1 MERNDA
7 TAMTEEERAARRA
20 RRDKARRERFR
31 ARRRRQML
39 LLAPFL
45 AAGVIAAVLLSG
57 MGHRESEAGKDVDD
71 VPAVGNAV
79 VQQPKEP
86 QEPRFVPAATA
97 AMAVLGEEIPSSH
110 AVLIDA
116 ESGEI
121 LAEKDADAVI
131 SPASMTKILTLL
143 VAVEQLESEEAL
155 DDTVTITREIT
166 DYCYVNDCSVVGL
179 EVDEVVPVRELLYG
193 TILSSGA
200 DAALALACYTAGSH
214 EAFVALMNEKLA
226 ALGLDE
232 TAHFTNCV
240 GLYDEDHHCT
250 VTDMA
255 VILKAAMDD
264 PLCRQVLSAHSYE
277 TRPTE
282 EHPEGQILSNWFLR
296 KIEDHDADNAVRAV
310 AAKTGYVMQ
319 SGNCAASYGEDAQ
332 GHGYLCV
339 TANAYSSWRA
349 IYDHVELYKMYCS

>member
-1 MERNDA
+1 
-7 TAMTEEERAARRA
+7 
-20 RRDKARRERFR
+20 
-31 ARRRRQML
+31 
-39 LLAPFL
+39 
-45 AAGVIAAVLLSG
+45 
-57 MGHRESEAGKDVDD
+57 MGHRESEAGRDVDD

-97 AMAVLGEEIPSSH
+97 ATAVLGEEIPSSH

-200 DAALALACYTAGSH
+200 DAALALAYYTAGSH
-214 EAFVALMNEKLA
+214 EAFVALMKKSWPRLVWTRRPILPIVWA
-226 ALGLDE
+226 CTTRII
-232 TAHFTNCV
+232 TAR
-240 GLYDEDHHCT
+240 
-250 VTDMA
+250 
-255 VILKAAMDD
+255 
-264 PLCRQVLSAHSYE
+264 RQ
-277 TRPTE
+277 
-282 EHPEGQILSNWFLR
+282 I
-296 KIEDHDADNAVRAV
+296 
-310 AAKTGYVMQ
+310 
-319 SGNCAASYGEDAQ
+319 
-332 GHGYLCV
+332 
-339 TANAYSSWRA
+339 WR
-349 IYDHVELYKMYCS
+349 

>member
-1 MERNDA
+1 MERNDT

-20 RRDKARRERFR
+20 RRDRARRERFR

-45 AAGVIAAVLLSG
+45 AAGVIAVVLLSG
-57 MGHRESEAGKDVDD
+57 LGHREKGTSKDAGD

-86 QEPRFVPAATA
+86 QELRFVPEATAATA
-97 AMAVLGEEIPSSH
+97 LLGDEIPSSH

-121 LAEKDADAVI
+121 LAAKDADAVI

-143 VAVEQLESEEAL
+143 VAVEQLEGEGAL

-214 EAFVALMNEKLA
+214 EAFVAQMNEKLA
-226 ALGLDE
+226 ALGL
-232 TAHFTNCV
+232 A
-240 GLYDEDHHCT
+240 
-250 VTDMA
+250 
-255 VILKAAMDD
+255 
-264 PLCRQVLSAHSYE
+264 
-277 TRPTE
+277 
-282 EHPEGQILSNWFLR
+282 
-296 KIEDHDADNAVRAV
+296 
-310 AAKTGYVMQ
+310 
-319 SGNCAASYGEDAQ
+319 
-332 GHGYLCV
+332 
-339 TANAYSSWRA
+339 
-349 IYDHVELYKMYCS
+349 